1 MYVESG
7 YNVVRVSMR
16 IVLRIGPPSY
26 TILVRSCV
34 SLYCCC
40 TAELVYCMTVAF
52 TQLLSFNS
60 NFGFG
65 KGQKSQGAEYG
76 L

>member
-16 IVLRIGPPSY
+16 IVLRIGPPFY

-34 SLYCCC
+34 SRSVFLFSVTIDRDDLFLCYMKQWV
-40 TAELVYCMTVAF
+40 ELPV
-52 TQLLSFNS
+52 LKKKILNS
-60 NFGFG
+60 Y
-65 KGQKSQGAEYG
+65 E
-76 L
+76 